1 MSTHSINIRS
11 AWRVAAGIIAA
22 PALTAACSSSGGSS
36 NAAPAAP
43 ATSAAK
49 QAGQAA
55 VVMARTGPDGMYLT
69 DGSGK
74 ALYMFASD
82 SSTRSSC
89 NGQCLSYW
97 PVFGGKVTAG
107 KGVQAGKL
115 ASITT
120 GGARQET
127 YAGHP
132 LYYYAGDSKAGDV
145 SGQGLDD
152 FGAKWWL
159 LTPSGK
165 AITKMSSNSAG
176 GTSGYGGR

>member
-1 MSTHSINIRS
+1 MVSIRT
-11 AWRVAAGIIAA
+11 RFRGRLAAGVLAA
-22 PALTAACSSSGGSS
+22 GLLASACSSSAGSS
-36 NAAPAAP
+36 SNSAPAAAP
-43 ATSAAK
+43 TSAT
-49 QAGQAA
+49 QAGGSAA
-55 VVMARTGPDGMYLT
+55 VVMTRSGADGTYLT

-82 SSTRSSC
+82 SSTKSSC
-89 NGQCLSYW
+89 SGQCLSYW

-107 KGVQAGKL
+107 KGVQAAKL

-120 GGARQET
+120 GGTRQAT

-132 LYYYAGDSKAGDV
+132 LYYYAGDKKAGDV
-145 SGQGLDD
+145 TGQGLDD